1 VSSAV
6 LLEVCI
12 DSVAS
17 AVAAEAG
24 GAGRVELC
32 ADLGVGG
39 TTPSIGTIAECCRRV
54 AIPVNVIIRPRGG
67 DFVFAEDELEVM
79 RADVIAARAAG
90 ASGIVIGSLLENGAV
105 DEQQTRTLVD
115 AARPLPVTFH
125 RAFDEVA
132 DRTTALETL
141 IALGVRRVLTSGGA
155 PTAEAGIASL
165 AALVRQA
172 GERIVILAGGT
183 VRPHNVGRIVGEA
196 GVREVHARLDH
207 PAGMPRRR
215 GPATDEALVRR
226 TVAAANSTA

>member
-1 VSSAV
+1 VSSSV

-24 GAGRVELC
+24 GGGRVELC

-67 DFVFAEDELEVM
+67 DFVFSEEELDVM

-105 DEQQTRTLVD
+105 DRQQTRTLVE

-132 DRTTALETL
+132 DQAAALETL
-141 IALGVRRVLTSGGA
+141 IELGVDRVLTSGGA

-172 GERIVILAGGT
+172 GDRIVILAGGT
-183 VRPHNVGRIVGEA
+183 VRPHNVARIVGEA
-196 GVREVHARLDH
+196 DVREVHARLDH
-207 PAGMPRRR
+207 PAGTLRRR